1 MITDKPGMFQNGKT
15 YDETGLSDSHK
26 YVVIIMK
33 LSCKKR
39 PPRMIK
45 YRNHKKFS
53 NEHFKNFLNENLANN
68 TELSYNG
75 FEEIV
80 PNIIFSGTILK
91 KEWFGQIK
99 VYL

>member
-1 MITDKPGMFQNGKT
+1 
-15 YDETGLSDSHK
+15 
-26 YVVIIMK
+26 
-33 LSCKKR
+33 
-39 PPRMIK
+39 MIK

-53 NEHFKNFLNENLANN
+53 NEHFKNFLNEDLANN